1 MSSAAR
7 PVMDLKSLQLQV
19 SNSFL
24 SQTKAPRHGV
34 REKFLKG
41 PIPLHWLARAAVVSG
56 SGSGFKVA
64 ILLWYLSGLNRSS
77 ATVKL
82 SNKTLRIFGVKRHA
96 AYRALDTLSR
106 ASLIAVSRSPGQ
118 CPRVTIL
125 PVVEIDGDPDE

>member
-1 MSSAAR
+1 
-7 PVMDLKSLQLQV
+7 MDLKSLQLQV
-19 SNSFL
+19 SNPSP

-34 REKFLKG
+34 GEKFLKG
-41 PIPLHWLARAAVVSG
+41 PIPLHWLARAAAVSG

-82 SNKTLRIFGVKRHA
+82 SNKILLIFGVKRHA

-106 ASLIAVSRSPGQ
+106 ASLIAISRSAGQ

-125 PVVEIDGDPDE
+125 PVVEVYGDPDE

>member
-1 MSSAAR
+1 
-7 PVMDLKSLQLQV
+7 MDLKSLQLQV
-19 SNSFL
+19 SNSSL
-24 SQTKAPRHGV
+24 SQIKAPRHGV

-106 ASLIAVSRSPGQ
+106 ASLVAQSRSPGQ
-118 CPRVTIL
+118 SPRVTIL
-125 PVVEIDGDPDE
+125 PVLEIGGDPDE

>member
-1 MSSAAR
+1 
-7 PVMDLKSLQLQV
+7 MDLKSLQLQV
-19 SNSFL
+19 SNPFPSH
-24 SQTKAPRHGV
+24 TKAPRHGV
-34 REKFLKG
+34 GEKFLKG
-41 PIPLHWLARAAVVSG
+41 PIPLHWLARAAAVSG

-82 SNKTLRIFGVKRHA
+82 SNKILRIFGVKRHA

>member
-1 MSSAAR
+1 
-7 PVMDLKSLQLQV
+7 MDLKSLQLQV
-19 SNSFL
+19 SK
-24 SQTKAPRHGV
+24 TKAPRHGV

-106 ASLIAVSRSPGQ
+106 ASLIAISRSAGQ

-125 PVVEIDGDPDE
+125 PVVEVYGEPDE